1 MLKQRNQRLSLL
13 VPYVLLCDKNL
24 PACSSAIIVLT
35 APLVLNL
42 IYVPW
47 AFFLDWNSQGPALPL
62 TKAEEALRAPD
73 TISGLSQVQSERV
86 EGKYLSAD
94 CSRGDSSTAPW
105 GSWGCPPSTSS
116 WGHGSRDGGTARTPE
131 MKECCWRGPGA
142 VLLEDGKLPCA
153 LGCL

>member
-47 AFFLDWNSQGPALPL
+47 AFFFPSLELPALPL
-62 TKAEEALRAPD
+62 TKAEEALRAPG
-73 TISGLSQVQSERV
+73 TISGPAQVQNEHA
-86 EGKYLSAD
+86 EGKHHSAD
-94 CSRGDSSTAPW
+94 CFW
-105 GSWGCPPSTSS
+105 GQQ
-116 WGHGSRDGGTARTPE
+116 HGSLRLMGMSTISILLGTWVT
-131 MKECCWRGPGA
+131 GQ
-142 VLLEDGKLPCA
+142 
-153 LGCL
+153 

>member
-47 AFFLDWNSQGPALPL
+47 AFFFSFTGTPCLASH
-62 TKAEEALRAPD
+62 
-73 TISGLSQVQSERV
+73 QS
-86 EGKYLSAD
+86 
-94 CSRGDSSTAPW
+94 W
-105 GSWGCPPSTSS
+105 GSTEGSKHHFRTDSIAEWACWRQTPFCRLLQGSAARLPAAHGDVHHQHPPGDV
-116 WGHGSRDGGTARTPE
+116 GHGTVRTPE
-131 MKECCWRGPGA
+131 RKEQCWRGPGA
-142 VLLEDGKLPCA
+142 VLLEDGKLPRA
-153 LGCL
+153 LGRR